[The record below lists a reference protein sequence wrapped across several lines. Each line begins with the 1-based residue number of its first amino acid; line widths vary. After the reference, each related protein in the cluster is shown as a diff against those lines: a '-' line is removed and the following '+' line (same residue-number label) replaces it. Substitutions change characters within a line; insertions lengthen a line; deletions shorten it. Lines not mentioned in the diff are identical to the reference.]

1 MIELDHIRLTFNK
14 RSPNEK
20 TVFDDFSLKMNEHD
34 FLLVTGG
41 NGSGKSTLLNLIAGN
56 VRQDSGRILFDGMD
70 ITRYSDYERSKW
82 ISRIF
87 QNPLAGTVSELTI
100 LENFRLASRR
110 NKRKGLT
117 MGLGEKFRK
126 EVRER
131 IAQLGLGLEDRL
143 DMEMGHLS
151 GGQRQALSLLMAILD
166 EPKLLLLDEPAA
178 ALDPKTS
185 VLIMKL
191 VDEVIMKYKLTA
203 ILVTHRMSDVT
214 HYGSRVIQ
222 LQDGKIIRDLQK
234 EEKARL
240 QTAEI
245 SGWFTQ

>member
-1 MIELDHIRLTFNK
+1 MELEHIRLTFNK

-20 TVFDDFSLKMNEHD
+20 TVFDDFSLKINAQD
-34 FLLVTGG
+34 FVLVTGG

-56 VRQDSGRILFDGMD
+56 VRQDSGRILFDGTD
-70 ITRYSDYERSKW
+70 ISGLTDYERSRW

-87 QNPLAGTVSELTI
+87 QNPLAGTVSELSI

-110 NKRKGLT
+110 TKRKGLSI
-117 MGLGEKFRK
+117 GLNEKFRR
-126 EVRER
+126 EVRDR

-143 DMEMGHLS
+143 DLEMGHLS
-151 GGQRQALSLLMAILD
+151 GGQRQALSLIMAIMD
-166 EPKLLLLDEPAA
+166 ETKLLLLDEPAA

-191 VDEVIMKYKLTA
+191 ADEVIMKYKLTA
-203 ILVTHRMSDVT
+203 ILVTHRLSDVPK
-214 HYGSRVIQ
+214 YGNRIIQ

-234 EEKARL
+234 EEKDRL
-240 QTAEI
+240 QPDEI